1 MRRAVQGVHDGT
13 LQFFVEPFELPP
25 GSSFLMVCAENAQ
38 GRGPAMAQKLVDI
51 VRSRPVHANF
61 SGLEGKGTSDI
72 KQQVYTRQETD
83 TYLTL
88 GKRKIIDLKVP
99 WEGIC

>member
-1 MRRAVQGVHDGT
+1 LLQYFQGKKIIHGNLLQKKMRRAVQGVHDGT
-13 LQFFVEPFELPP
+13 LQFFVEPFVLPP

-72 KQQVYTRQETD
+72 K
-83 TYLTL
+83 
-88 GKRKIIDLKVP
+88 
-99 WEGIC
+99 